1 MRVAIEG
8 CCHGEL
14 DRIYASIRNLERDN
28 LKIDLLI
35 VCGDFQSI
43 RNVADLEV
51 LACPDKFRTLGTFY
65 QYYSGQKKAPYPTIF
80 VGGNHEASNY
90 LWELYHGGWV
100 CPNIY
105 FMGFGG
111 VINFGGLR
119 IGGLSG
125 IFKPH
130 HYEYGHYEVQPYNDQ
145 DSRSVYHVR
154 KYNVQRMALIQ
165 QPLDVFISHDWPK
178 GIESHGNTKKLL
190 DMKPFL
196 RNEVHTNT
204 LGSPPNEYLL
214 KKLKPKYWFSAHLH
228 VKFAALYE
236 HVQGNCETS
245 RLGAPHAFHELGSIA
260 VVEGNPE
267 EIDIHSDH
275 EEMMEETYRHVD
287 EKSADNS
294 GGLIRKS
301 DGLDSADQVDSVPA
315 NANSAVDDPNQS
327 CKESL
332 FDQMDVTSD
341 ANAAAASS
349 HGNEQAARH
358 PKYTRF
364 LSLDKCLPGR
374 DFLQIVNIPEV
385 ECSGEF
391 FYDEEW
397 LAIMRATNDYFSL
410 AREQKLMPSESE
422 LRKRLMEELDW
433 IKENVPRSSL
443 RVPDNFVTTAAGHVP
458 GHRPRL
464 SDLLRPHLNP
474 QTVDLCKLIGITNYV
489 NANGVVLPSRSAK
502 DLTPTH
508 GLDKNPESLE
518 QKQSMFS
525 EKETT
530 NEDKNESGQ
539 QIETQS
545 PPLPEGFAPENVVN
559 GNDQDMFKGSER
571 SPSAS
576 VDNQE

>member
-1 MRVAIEG
+1 MRIAIEG

-28 LKIDLLI
+28 LKVDLLI

-51 LACPDKFRTLGTFY
+51 LACPDKFRTLGSFY
-65 QYYSGQKKAPYPTIF
+65 QYYSGQKRAPYPTIF

-111 VINFGGLR
+111 VVNFGGLR

-130 HYEYGHYEVQPYNDQ
+130 HYDYGHYEVQPYNDQ

-154 KYNVQRMALIQ
+154 KYNVQRMALIRE
-165 QPLDVFISHDWPK
+165 PLDVFISHDWPK
-178 GIESHGNTKKLL
+178 GIESHGNTRKLL

-236 HVQGNCETS
+236 HVQEVRETS
-245 RLGAPHAFHELGSIA
+245 TPHGLHHSSPNTTG
-260 VVEGNPE
+260 EGNPE

-275 EEMMEETYRHVD
+275 DDVKETSHTLD
-287 EKSADNS
+287 ETSAKESEVNKSN
-294 GGLIRKS
+294 L
-301 DGLDSADQVDSVPA
+301 DGLEEAEHVENSKKDTGKELSVD
-315 NANSAVDDPNQS
+315 
-327 CKESL
+327 K
-332 FDQMDVTSD
+332 MDVISECLT
-341 ANAAAASS
+341 ASS
-349 HGNEQAARH
+349 NHTVPH
-358 PKYTRF
+358 PKYTKF

-374 DFLQIVNIPEV
+374 DFLQIVNIPDI

-391 FYDEEW
+391 SYDEEW
-397 LAIMRATNDYFSL
+397 LAIMRSTNDYFSL
-410 AREQKLMPSESE
+410 SREQKPMPSESE
-422 LRKRLMEELDW
+422 LTKRVLEELDW
-433 IKENVPRSSL
+433 IKENIPKSAL
-443 RVPDNFVTTAAGHVP
+443 KIPENFVTTAAAHVP
-458 GHRPRL
+458 GLHPRL

-474 QTVDLCKLIGITNYV
+474 QTADLCKLIGITNQI
-489 NANGVVLPSRSAK
+489 NPNGVVLPPRSAK
-502 DLTPTH
+502 GSSPAH
-508 GLDKNPESLE
+508 GLEINTEKLE
-518 QKQSMFS
+518 QKDPI
-525 EKETT
+525 
-530 NEDKNESGQ
+530 NSGSDYPT
-539 QIETQS
+539 E
-545 PPLPEGFAPENVVN
+545 ERN
-559 GNDQDMFKGSER
+559 GNDDQIENHSPEIAERFPSEDTHEYGGNEEQQDMFKDSER
-571 SPSAS
+571 SPAAF
-576 VDNQE
+576 VDDGPNDK